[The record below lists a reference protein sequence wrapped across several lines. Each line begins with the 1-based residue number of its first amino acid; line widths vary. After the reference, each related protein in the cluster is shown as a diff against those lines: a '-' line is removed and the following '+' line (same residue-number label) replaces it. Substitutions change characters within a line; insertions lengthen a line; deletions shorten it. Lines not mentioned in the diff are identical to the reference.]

1 MAIFIGS
8 AILLKAAAI
17 AAKAGA
23 VAAKAGAV
31 LGKGAAVVGKGA
43 AAGGKALGGAAK
55 VAGKKTISAAKVRG
69 KKALGSVKGRA
80 KKIAKDKLLGRDKKK
95 GRKFQRPQQE
105 GAEQQQEKGGEL
117 AVRPTATLAP
127 TGPGSVGALGAGG
140 ALASIDSDSD
150 SGSSGGGSE
159 QEIANNISKKLI
171 KVDKLLAGSLA
182 IKEQKVKDLHKIK
195 EDESDKKQESALEK
209 VKPKEGEGGKFKM
222 KVPGKGILSKIFGFF
237 GSVILGWIA
246 FRLVDWMPKLMPVLK
261 GLAAAADWM
270 IDAGGKVLNFLAT
283 FIEFGYK
290 LYDAATG
297 WIKNALGE
305 EGAKKFDIF
314 MNNLKNLI
322 NGFLVWKIIGEKIF
336 KAIVSSIKN
345 TWKIIKGA
353 FKTAFKLAKVALKA
367 AWNLVK
373 NLPGVRQGAQWLGRQ
388 AGRAGGFLK
397 NLVGMG
403 GKGAGQ
409 VAGKV
414 TGLMAKF
421 LGPASKALGPI
432 MKAVGPGIK
441 KFASRIP
448 ILGPIIV
455 AVVSIMSGESL
466 GQALFK
472 GIGAALGGAL
482 GATLAAALTTATV
495 GLGSLVAPAMT
506 MLGELIGTFVGDLL
520 YEGFMG
526 DGWGAALDKLKG
538 AVGGIFKAALN
549 VGGAVINFF
558 KDGFGRL
565 IENFPTVN
573 IPDFRPG
580 DIIANILM
588 KMPGGLDI
596 LGLEVPKWVPGIGG
610 LSVIGG
616 LQGLPG
622 LQEIL
627 GFFAQF
633 IPGMGKYIQ
642 GGRLLAIPNLLYL
655 TPGPGLALLAPTIA
669 KSFMPGTFGEPTA
682 PSIPS
687 EAPAAPKKVS
697 AASIRA
703 ESEKRKKEAAE
714 KALAA
719 MKEKIGGAVDWVKGG
734 LSKLNPFGGKDKDK
748 ETEKEPKTSML
759 TGGMVG
765 KNLAANLHKG
775 EIVIDP
781 DSAGPA
787 RDMLLAINQAS
798 TYEGIVEAIRAFAPY
813 EALETP
819 PTPTSTPGSIST
831 PSEGGSSELVIVG
844 GGAKG
849 EDPFEALDFFG

>member
-1 MAIFIGS
+1 MAVDPIS
-8 AILLKAAAI
+8 ATLI
-17 AAKAGA
+17 ATIK
-23 VAAKAGAV
+23 
-31 LGKGAAVVGKGA
+31 
-43 AAGGKALGGAAK
+43 AAK
-55 VAGKKTISAAKVRG
+55 VFAASKAKGALIKSAVKKTVKSKAK
-69 KKALGSVKGRA
+69 S
-80 KKIAKDKLLGRDKKK
+80 IAKDKLLGRGKKKKK
-95 GRKFQRPQQE
+95 GTQPE
-105 GAEQQQEKGGEL
+105 GEGQEQQQEEE
-117 AVRPTATLAP
+117 T
-127 TGPGSVGALGAGG
+127 GG
-140 ALASIDSDSD
+140 ALVKAGSSSIIPTGLATSTAAIAK
-150 SGSSGGGSE
+150 SSGGGDAGPVPDTLE
-159 QEIANNISKKLI
+159 GIVTKIKVTTISVEKLLGSQAALI
-171 KVDKLLAGSLA
+171 KQRQKDKHIA
-182 IKEQKVKDLHKIK
+182 
-195 EDESDKKQESALEK
+195 DEKADDKAQEKALEK
-209 VKPKEGEGGKFKM
+209 SKIKGGKGPKLLK
-222 KVPGKGILSKIFGFF
+222 KVPGKGLFGQIFGFLTNVLF
-237 GSVILGWIA
+237 GWLLIKLIPLLPMLTSWL
-246 FRLVDWMPKLMPVLK
+246 PKLGEFVEGYLNFI
-261 GLAAAADWM
+261 GWFYDVAITALAAI
-270 IDAGGKVLNFLAT
+270 IDVGNSLVETMK
-283 FIEFGYK
+283 
-290 LYDAATG
+290 G
-297 WIKNALGE
+297 WVTSIFGE
-305 EGAKKFDIF
+305 EGAKKFETF
-314 MNNLKNLI
+314 MNSLRDLI

-336 KAIVSSIKN
+336 KAVVGAITR
-345 TWKIIKGA
+345 TWKIVKGA
-353 FKTAFKLAKVALKA
+353 IVKAWKIAKIGIEAAWKAAKNVGGWVGKNLMKIPGVSQVVGKVGSLASTAVKGVGTLVSKGAGVVSGWASQLFGKAAGVVAPALKA
-367 AWNLVK
+367 AAPAVK
-373 NLPGVRQGAQWLGRQ
+373 G
-388 AGRAGGFLK
+388 
-397 NLVGMG
+397 
-403 GKGAGQ
+403 
-409 VAGKV
+409 
-414 TGLMAKF
+414 
-421 LGPASKALGPI
+421 
-432 MKAVGPGIK
+432 
-441 KFASRIP
+441 FASRIP